1 MLMFSSP
8 TATRTFLSFSPL
20 QRDVIK
26 VIAFLAMVADHI
38 ATAIGVG
45 SPWFNLVGR
54 CAFSLFALVSGCN
67 LAGKTVQQGHLN
79 RLWVMALLAG
89 FQGGRRSVVATEYI
103 VHLCGGDAGGSF
115 PASPLLRNARH
126 SQLWW
131 GICPSVQP
139 VTASLAC
146 LCSGGRAADLAG
158 SGVFAACDIGHLAA
172 AGCTDKRA

>member
-54 CAFSLFALVSGCN
+54 CAFRCLRWLVGVTLPVRQCN
-67 LAGKTVQQGHLN
+67 KVTSTA
-79 RLWVMALLAG
+79 
-89 FQGGRRSVVATEYI
+89 
-103 VHLCGGDAGGSF
+103 CG
-115 PASPLLRNARH
+115 
-126 SQLWW
+126 
-131 GICPSVQP
+131 
-139 VTASLAC
+139 
-146 LCSGGRAADLAG
+146 
-158 SGVFAACDIGHLAA
+158 
-172 AGCTDKRA
+172 